1 MTLLRNNTLNQ
12 NSFAFVVEDDSWEVK
27 DGMNIRTI
35 NKVSMLAD
43 ISLVSYPA
51 YSEAKTVALRS
62 MEEWKKTEEEK
73 VMKENLEKEKE
84 ERSKEE
90 LDLTKRSLAELRLS
104 IINKK

>member
-1 MTLLRNNTLNQ
+1 
-12 NSFAFVVEDDSWEVK
+12 
-27 DGMNIRTI
+27 MNIRTI

-51 YSEAKTVALRS
+51 YNEAKTVALRS
-62 MEEWKKTEEEK
+62 MEAWKQEEEEK
-73 VMKENLEKEKE
+73 VMKDNLEKEKE
-84 ERSKEE
+84 ERSKED